1 MTSSSQIREPTRRPR
16 VGRSAFLTCT
26 PLYWGLA
33 RSTALLDIDL
43 VQDTP
48 DRLTGR
54 LLSGDLD
61 LSSISLVEY
70 LRHSDDLVMLP
81 DIAVGSDGP
90 IQSCAIVTK
99 VPLSA
104 LDCRTVAVATT
115 SPTSAQ
121 MSRLLLEQHYRVTPR
136 YVTRPPDLEVM
147 LDSADA
153 AVLTGDAA
161 LAATMNR
168 PVSPGVRAYDLGEL
182 WRRWSGLP
190 FVLAVWAVRKETAA
204 RRPDIVGMVH
214 RSLLAAR
221 GLARSESRELADR
234 VAVWEPFTAPMLQ
247 DFFTRTLAFSLGK
260 RERLGLS
267 EFARRSGYVTPAL
280 PSQSVLQKAVNRQPD
295 LDC

>member
-1 MTSSSQIREPTRRPR
+1 MICMTSSGQIRQPTRRPR

-26 PLYWGLA
+26 PLFWGLA

-61 LSSISLVEY
+61 VSSISLVEY

-104 LDCRTVAVATT
+104 LNGRTVALATT
-115 SPTSAQ
+115 SPTTAQ
-121 MSRLLLEQHYRVTPR
+121 MSRLLLEQRYGVTPR
-136 YVTRPPDLEVM
+136 YVTGPPLEVM
-147 LDSADA
+147 LESADA

-161 LAATMNR
+161 LAATMN
-168 PVSPGVRAYDLGEL
+168 PSVSAGVRTYDLGEL
-182 WRRWSGLP
+182 WRHWSGLP

-204 RRPDIVGMVH
+204 QRPDMVGMVH

-234 VAVWEPFTAPMLQ
+234 VALWEPFTAPMLQ
-247 DFFTRTLAFSLGK
+247 DYFTRTLAFSLGK

-267 EFARRSGYVTPAL
+267 EFARRSGTSRLLSPL
-280 PSQSVLQKAVNRQPD
+280 RGPNRSR
-295 LDC
+295 LIM